1 MIVLVVDQHYPNNES
16 QISSMHC
23 REILV
28 KVLNYY
34 DYFYFVYFDSI
45 SWESMGFVG
54 CAMSFGDGD
63 GVGIGIE

>member
-1 MIVLVVDQHYPNNES
+1 M
-16 QISSMHC
+16 
-23 REILV
+23 